1 MLNFLTSLRCIS
13 VTEVA
18 ETISWHC
25 IFNLNNNSHL
35 NGWLFCLFQ
44 TAQHRS
50 EIITEKR
57 FLELEGQYIKDKEAM
72 SKEALLEFKK
82 YVDEEEFT
90 SEFKE
95 ERLKRIDS
103 ILVGRNQ
110 ANSRREAKEEYLT
123 NLAYEYVDLTDN
135 WLKLGATFR
144 EWHPFTTWEYQGTD
158 FFSMDVWGTIRTNIA
173 KS

>member
-1 MLNFLTSLRCIS
+1 MAFY
-13 VTEVA
+13 
-18 ETISWHC
+18 
-25 IFNLNNNSHL
+25 
-35 NGWLFCLFQ
+35 LFQ
-44 TAQHRS
+44 TAQYRG

-57 FLELEGQYIKDKEAM
+57 FLELEGQYIKDKEKM

-82 YVDEEEFT
+82 YVEEEEFT

-110 ANSRREAKEEYLT
+110 ANSRREAKENYLT
-123 NLAYEYVDLTDN
+123 GLAYEYVDLTDN

-158 FFSMDVWGTIRTNIA
+158 FFQWTSGERSEQILPRARKANEKLKELIKVSTQ
-173 KS
+173 

>member
-1 MLNFLTSLRCIS
+1 M
-13 VTEVA
+13 
-18 ETISWHC
+18 
-25 IFNLNNNSHL
+25 
-35 NGWLFCLFQ
+35 FQ
-44 TAQHRS
+44 TAQYRG

-57 FLELEGQYIKDKEAM
+57 FLELEGQYINDKETM

-82 YVDEEEFT
+82 YVEEEDFT

-95 ERLKRIDS
+95 ERLNRIDS

-110 ANSRREAKEEYLT
+110 ANSRREEKEDYLT
-123 NLAYEYVDLTDN
+123 SLAYEYVDLTDN

-158 FFSMDVWGTIRTNIA
+158 FFQWTSGERSEQILPRARVANEKLKDLIKANVQ
-173 KS
+173 